1 MIRSSLA
8 TRLCTLAAL
17 AVSVAGLS
25 AFDAS
30 AQGKASFKGQ
40 SCTYSGVSI
49 KPNGDLEIA
58 CSDGGP
64 VDAVPVCT
72 VSVPNTAITNQAFA
86 ILASCN
92 PAAAS
97 FNWTSNSGVALPTGS
112 SGSVSIG
119 AAGTY
124 TFGVSGTNTVGT
136 GAVASKT
143 VTVQAPTPVTARP
156 SCSFTASPNPVAV
169 GASTTLSLVCNQ
181 SPTVYAWSMYAGPNG
196 GNMAG
201 FSNQTTSGSQS
212 VTFDKDG
219 TYSFAGQAGNALGGS
234 DMAGLSVTV
243 TPPPGRGCSVPST
256 AVPPTLGYDTLGN
269 LRFDLKPGQ
278 SGYQE
283 FDFPFSGFGAARL
296 TIVGATKIETPPSTV
311 AEIAVAP
318 CPGQFDVP
326 AGCKAEVFG
335 STGANFYIGDIAWSS
350 CPISG
355 GKHYVN
361 IRHNVCNPNS
371 GFPGC
376 THYIKING
384 Q

>member
-1 MIRSSLA
+1 MIRSSIA
-8 TRLCTLAAL
+8 TRLCTLAAI
-17 AVSVAGLS
+17 AASVAGFV

-30 AQGKASFKGQ
+30 AQGKASMNGQ
-40 SCTYSGVSI
+40 TCSYTDISI
-49 KPNGDLEIA
+49 KPNGDLSIV
-58 CSDGGP
+58 CDSGGTP
-64 VDAVPVCT
+64 TAPVCT
-72 VSVPNTAITNQAFA
+72 LSVPNTAMTNASFS
-86 ILASCN
+86 ISASCN
-92 PAAAS
+92 PAATS
-97 FNWTSNSGVALPTGS
+97 LNWTSNSGVSLPTGS

-124 TFGVSGTNTVGT
+124 TFGVSGTNSVGT

-143 VTVQAPTPVTARP
+143 VTVQAPAPVTDRP
-156 SCSFTASPNPVAV
+156 RCTAFRASPNPVEAGKPTV
-169 GASTTLSLVCNQ
+169 ISLDCDQ
-181 SPTVYAWSMYAGPNG
+181 SPTVYAWAMYTNPAP
-196 GNMAG
+196 GNMSG
-201 FSNQTTSGSQS
+201 FSSQTASGSQT
-212 VTFDKDG
+212 VTFDKAG
-219 TYSFAGQAGNALGGS
+219 TYNFAGQAGNALGGS
-234 DMAGLSVTV
+234 DMAGLAVTV
-243 TPPPGRGCSVPST
+243 TPPAGQGCSVPSN

-278 SGYQE
+278 TGYQE

-296 TIVGATKIETPPSTV
+296 TIVGATKIETPASTI
-311 AEIAVAP
+311 AEIAVAR

-326 AGCKAEVFG
+326 AGCKAEVYG

-361 IRHNVCNPNS
+361 IRHTVCNPNS

>member
-1 MIRSSLA
+1 MIRSSIA
-8 TRLCTLAAL
+8 TRLCTLAAI
-17 AVSVAGLS
+17 AASVAGFT

-30 AQGKASFKGQ
+30 AQGKASMNGQ
-40 SCTYSGVSI
+40 TCSYSDITI
-49 KPNGDLEIA
+49 KPNGDLSIV
-58 CSDGGP
+58 CDNGGTP
-64 VDAVPVCT
+64 TAPVCT
-72 VSVPNTAITNQAFA
+72 LSLPNTAMTNQSFS
-86 ILASCN
+86 ISASCN
-92 PAAAS
+92 PAATS
-97 FNWTSNSGVALPTGS
+97 LNWTSNSGVNLPTGS

-124 TFGVSGTNTVGT
+124 TFGVSGTNSVGT

-143 VTVQAPTPVTARP
+143 VTVQAAAPVTDRP
-156 SCSFTASPNPVAV
+156 QCSSFSASPSSVPIGTA
-169 GASTTLSLVCNQ
+169 TTLSLVCNQ
-181 SPTVYAWSMYAGPNG
+181 SPTVYAWAMYSGPAG
-196 GNMAG
+196 GNMSG
-201 FSNQTTSGSQS
+201 FSNQTSSGTQT
-212 VTFDKDG
+212 VTFDKEG
-219 TYSFAGQAGNALGGS
+219 TYNFAGQAGNAMGGS
-234 DMAGLSVTV
+234 DMAGLAVTV
-243 TPPPGRGCSVPST
+243 TRPNSGCSVPSN

-278 SGYQE
+278 TGYQE
-283 FDFPFSGFGAARL
+283 FDFPFPGFGAARL
-296 TIVGATKIETPPSTV
+296 TIVGATKIETPASTI

-318 CPGQFDVP
+318 CPGMFDVP
-326 AGCKAEVFG
+326 AGCKAEVYG

-350 CPISG
+350 CPVSG